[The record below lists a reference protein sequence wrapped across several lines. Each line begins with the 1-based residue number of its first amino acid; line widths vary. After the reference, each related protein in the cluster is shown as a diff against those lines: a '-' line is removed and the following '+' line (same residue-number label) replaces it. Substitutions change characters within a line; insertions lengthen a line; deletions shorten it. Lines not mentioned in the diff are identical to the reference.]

1 MGIRGGVILWF
12 EDPRIDPTNV
22 WIQGNVIWRSLD
34 RSYKRGDLRPCDLK
48 IFASPPQTWI
58 SKTVCF
64 EDPQIITASKG
75 IRVNVIWRYSDRSL
89 ECEDLRQWE
98 LCVQDGFV
106 CPSVLVPFTLMPRSI
121 PKGVVIHG
129 MCSMT
134 ISSEKI
140 LNAFMNVMVKLILR
154 KFHGK
159 EIFVLFS

>member
-1 MGIRGGVILWF
+1 M
-12 EDPRIDPTNV
+12 
-22 WIQGNVIWRSLD
+22 
-34 RSYKRGDLRPCDLK
+34 
-48 IFASPPQTWI
+48 
-58 SKTVCF
+58 
-64 EDPQIITASKG
+64 
-75 IRVNVIWRYSDRSL
+75 
-89 ECEDLRQWE
+89 
-98 LCVQDGFV
+98 CVQDGFV

-129 MCSMT
+129 MCTMK